1 VRFCCNLFYGC
12 HDAREDASTE
22 LPDLIHKF
30 WPIVVANPKSD
41 ILICTLQMLVS
52 LTSSCP
58 SGKYYADIHI
68 QIFYCKLLLVVVV
81 SSLLK
86 YYQVIKLIKSHAG

>member
-1 VRFCCNLFYGC
+1 MRFCCNLFYGC

-58 SGKYYADIHI
+58 SGKYYAYYADIHI
-68 QIFYCKLLLVVVV
+68 QIFFCKLLLVVVVV

-86 YYQVIKLIKSHAG
+86 YYQVIKLIK